1 MVKFSRTTYFE
12 NSTNVNIMKSKQQRI
27 EQLLH
32 EKTIRKQSLDLTLEY
47 EEEFLEK
54 MGKKGLQEFRDFCL
68 DRIIYVD
75 KQIEKLSKN

>member
-1 MVKFSRTTYFE
+1 
-12 NSTNVNIMKSKQQRI
+12 MKSKQQRI

-32 EKTIRKQSLDLTLEY
+32 EKTIREQSLDLSVEY

-68 DRIIYVD
+68 DRIIYVG
-75 KQIEKLSKN
+75 KQIEKLSKE

>member
-1 MVKFSRTTYFE
+1 
-12 NSTNVNIMKSKQQRI
+12 MKSKQQRI

-32 EKTIRKQSLDLTLEY
+32 EKTIRTQSLDLTLEY

-54 MGKKGLQEFRDFCL
+54 MGKKGLEEFRDFCL